1 VVANTLV
8 AGLVLWALV
17 ASLINWVEGINP
29 SIQSKYHIEREQT
42 MNINLIDVIVLDY
55 EEAKSVDSMYWD
67 ILASGDY
74 VVHAIYDETND
85 EIIYLN
91 DNVHGHPDA
100 IIGGA
105 EVGIRCCGA
114 TMTSG
119 ELVIVLREGE
129 CSYNHTHVLRAIR
142 EAVK

>member
-1 VVANTLV
+1 
-8 AGLVLWALV
+8 
-17 ASLINWVEGINP
+17 
-29 SIQSKYHIEREQT
+29 
-42 MNINLIDVIVLDY
+42 MNINLIDVIVLDHD
-55 EEAKSVDSMYWD
+55 EAEYIRKNNESMEWD

-91 DNVHGHPDA
+91 DNIHGHPDT
-100 IIGGA
+100 IIEGA

-114 TMTSG
+114 TMTS
-119 ELVIVLREGE
+119 EEKVIVLVEGE
-129 CSYNHTHVLRAIR
+129 CAYNYSHVLRAIR

>member
-1 VVANTLV
+1 
-8 AGLVLWALV
+8 
-17 ASLINWVEGINP
+17 
-29 SIQSKYHIEREQT
+29 
-42 MNINLIDVIVLDY
+42 MNINLIDVIVLDHD
-55 EEAKSVDSMYWD
+55 EAEYIRKNNESMEWD

-91 DNVHGHPDA
+91 DNIHGHPDT
-100 IIGGA
+100 IIEGA

-114 TMTSG
+114 TMTS
-119 ELVIVLREGE
+119 EEKVIVLAEGE
-129 CSYNHTHVLRAIR
+129 CAYNYSHVLRAIR

>member
-1 VVANTLV
+1 
-8 AGLVLWALV
+8 
-17 ASLINWVEGINP
+17 
-29 SIQSKYHIEREQT
+29 

-55 EEAKSVDSMYWD
+55 YEAKDINENKESMDWD

-91 DNVHGHPDA
+91 DNIHGHPDS
-100 IIGGA
+100 IISGA

-114 TMTSG
+114 TMTSEQNG
-119 ELVIVLREGE
+119 CCIARRRMFL
-129 CSYNHTHVLRAIR
+129 
-142 EAVK
+142 